1 MKLRFSNTAMAFVSA
16 IALVSCG
23 SDSDETLTESYEPQ
37 NISVSNLE
45 DVVFSAVSDSVL
57 SSTPTGRIDGNQREL
72 KQVVKKQ
79 FTLSPVELID
89 GRNTEV
95 IFPGS
100 VLRGDAFLE
109 GEYSP
114 VVIKNPQDIN
124 LSITLQGTN
133 AKVRATTL
141 PQLSAVRQAIN
152 DLVYQNAT
160 GIDYEDVPSYLT
172 YRSSEVTTTQG
183 FNKVFGIHEK
193 AEVLGGLVKNTF
205 DFEETTN
212 SKNSKKAVLVK
223 VRQLLYNVSVDPK
236 SSDEWGEF
244 VNVGEYEPLY
254 VSNVEYGRV
263 AHLLIETDLSADS
276 VSKIV
281 KGCVDVNYAQVE
293 SSENIIESMKTF
305 AKFFSENNVKVLV
318 AGGSATGA
326 SRISDYAS
334 FMNFLKVKD
343 ADEYAET
350 SVPIGYTVQ
359 SVKSTRRIQVRS
371 FYTEER
377 FVWE

>member
-1 MKLRFSNTAMAFVSA
+1 M
-16 IALVSCG
+16 
-23 SDSDETLTESYEPQ
+23 
-37 NISVSNLE
+37 
-45 DVVFSAVSDSVL
+45 
-57 SSTPTGRIDGNQREL
+57 
-72 KQVVKKQ
+72 
-79 FTLSPVELID
+79 
-89 GRNTEV
+89 
-95 IFPGS
+95 
-100 VLRGDAFLE
+100 
-109 GEYSP
+109 
-114 VVIKNPQDIN
+114 
-124 LSITLQGTN
+124 
-133 AKVRATTL
+133 
-141 PQLSAVRQAIN
+141 PQLSAVRQTIN
-152 DLVYQNAT
+152 NWVSKNAT
-160 GIDYEDVPSYLT
+160 GIDYDKTPSYLT
-172 YRSSEVTTTQG
+172 YQSSEVSTAQS
-183 FNKVFGIHEK
+183 FNKVFQTHEK
-193 AEVLGGLVKNTF
+193 SEVIEGLVKNTF
-205 DFEETTN
+205 DFKETTN
-212 SKNSKKAVLVK
+212 PMNSKKAVLVK
-223 VRQLLYNVSVDPK
+223 VRQLLYNVSVEPK

-263 AHLLIETDLSADS
+263 VHLLIETDLSADS

-281 KGCVDVNYAQVE
+281 KGCVDVNYAQVA

>member
-1 MKLRFSNTAMAFVSA
+1 M
-16 IALVSCG
+16 
-23 SDSDETLTESYEPQ
+23 TESYEPQ

-45 DVVFSAVSDSVL
+45 DVVFPIVSDSVL

-79 FTLSPVELID
+79 FILSPVELVD
-89 GRNTEV
+89 GRNSEV

-114 VVIKNPQDIN
+114 VVIKNPQDIK
-124 LSITLQGTN
+124 LSITLSGENVT
-133 AKVRATTL
+133 VWTTTL
-141 PQLSAVRQAIN
+141 PQLSAVRQTIN
-152 DLVYQNAT
+152 NLVYQNAT
-160 GIDYEDVPSYLT
+160 GIHYKDVPSYLT
-172 YRSSEVTTTQG
+172 YRSSEVTTSQG

-212 SKNSKKAVLVK
+212 STKSKKAVLVK
-223 VRQLLYNVSVDPK
+223 VRQKLYNVSVDPK

-254 VSNVEYGRV
+254 VSDVEYGRV

-276 VSKIV
+276 VSKII
-281 KGCVDVNYAQVE
+281 KGTLDVNYAKVANVSVSVE
-293 SSENIIESMKTF
+293 NRKTF
-305 AKFFSENNVKVLV
+305 NSFFSENNVKVLV
-318 AGGSATGA
+318 AGGSATAA
-326 SRISDYAS
+326 SGISNYET
-334 FMNFLKVKD
+334 FMKFLDVTD
-343 ADEYAET
+343 ADEYVKT
-350 SVPIGYTVQ
+350 SVPIGYTVR
-359 SVKSTRRIQVRS
+359 SVKTNDRIEVRS

-377 FVWE
+377 FVLE